1 VRVNALALG
10 PTIPP
15 EGANELSAV
24 VHQKIIQ
31 RTPLQRVGNVDDV
44 ARAVWFLVSGA
55 DYITGQVLAV
65 DGGRSL
71 MI

>member
-1 VRVNALALG
+1 VPA
-10 PTIPP
+10 
-15 EGANELSAV
+15 EGANALTPEV
-24 VHQKIIQ
+24 QQKILE
-31 RTPLQRVGNVDDV
+31 RTPLQRVGNADDV

-55 DYITGQVLAV
+55 AYITGEVLAV